1 MENYKEE
8 QKKYRDMYK
17 NRGKIFWV
25 SIDKSN
31 PIVKGRTY
39 INPNKKTKADKK

>member
-1 MENYKEE
+1 MENYKEK
-8 QKKYRDMYK
+8 QRKYEELYK
-17 NRGKIFWV
+17 NRGKVFWV

-39 INPNKKTKADKK
+39 INSNKKKKVEKK